1 MFEPMNKIMKFIFM
15 IFVTPGLLL
24 VFTAGAARAIP
35 LGLTLSDSPQIA
47 TFSIDVDYK
56 KNQDSFTADGNPLE
70 FDNDG
75 IGLPEIISNGT
86 YSITATI
93 DELGNASGGG
103 IVIDG
108 TVASLGFNSGT
119 LLTGNLTAFGF
130 PDAGGDPLEFLFD
143 VTGGDA
149 ASLFGPVIGVKLT
162 DSGFTGSFAS
172 NWKNNGNGK
181 NTLASAVVPEPGTLL
196 LMLTGLGVL
205 FGLRKRTT
213 LRRNIS

>member
-1 MFEPMNKIMKFIFM
+1 MVKVLNYIFR
-15 IFVTPGLLL
+15 IFVTPSLLL
-24 VFTAGAARAIP
+24 VFTAGAARAVP
-35 LGLTLSDSPQIA
+35 LNLNLADFPQIA

-56 KNQDSFTADGNPLE
+56 KNQDSFTANGNPLE

-75 IGLPEIISNGT
+75 IGLPEIISNGI

-93 DELGNASGGG
+93 DESGNASGGG

-108 TVASLGFNSGT
+108 TIASLGFNSGT

-181 NTLASAVVPEPGTLL
+181 NMVRTHLRLL
-196 LMLTGLGVL
+196 LSQSQEP
-205 FGLRKRTT
+205 FF
-213 LRRNIS
+213 